1 VVVVEAVDQA
11 EVTKETADVV
21 VSAAAA
27 VAEEEMILVVVEVVE
42 MTAAENT
49 EAVEKHVQII
59 EEKEELRTEVK
70 EDQRQAEI
78 AAVLVMDLAEVV
90 DMVEGS
96 LNQVHQAVQV

>member
-1 VVVVEAVDQA
+1 MEVVEAEDQA
-11 EVTKETADVV
+11 EATKETADVV
-21 VSAAAA
+21 VSAA

-49 EAVEKHVQII
+49 EAAEKHVQRI
-59 EEKEELRTEVK
+59 EEKEELRIEVK

-90 DMVEGS
+90 DTVVES

>member
-1 VVVVEAVDQA
+1 MVVEAEDQA
-11 EVTKETADVV
+11 EVTKEIADVV
-21 VSAAAA
+21 VSAAA

-49 EAVEKHVQII
+49 EVVEKHVQII

>member
-1 VVVVEAVDQA
+1 MEVVEAEDQA
-11 EVTKETADVV
+11 EATKETADVV
-21 VSAAAA
+21 VSAV

-49 EAVEKHVQII
+49 EAVEIHVQRI

-70 EDQRQAEI
+70 EDQRTAET
-78 AAVLVMDLAEVV
+78 AVVLVMDLAEVV
-90 DMVEGS
+90 DTVVES

>member
-1 VVVVEAVDQA
+1 MEDQA
-11 EVTKETADVV
+11 EVTKEIADVV
-21 VSAAAA
+21 VSAAA
-27 VAEEEMILVVVEVVE
+27 AEEEMILVVVEIVE

-49 EAVEKHVQII
+49 EAVEIHVQRI

-90 DMVEGS
+90 DTVEES